1 MDALCGQAEV
11 SVGSHLHCRMSVVED
26 GGQDD
31 RGELL
36 ELDCMMDTWCN
47 SETKAAATVLILSQA
62 QMSKHFTSS
71 K

>member
-36 ELDCMMDTWCN
+36 ELDCMTDT
-47 SETKAAATVLILSQA
+47 
-62 QMSKHFTSS
+62 
-71 K
+71 